1 MVFEGEKALMV
12 REGLDE
18 LQLHVTDNGPRLR
31 LLITLLHRL
40 DDQADLAPTSLPPR
54 STSRPPRSHLAPT
67 ASLPTHSHHLA
78 STTSLPPRSQH
89 LAST

>member
-31 LLITLLHRL
+31 LLLTLLLRL
-40 DDQADLAPTSLPPR
+40 DDQADLATISRPPRVLPRSHRLAPTSLPP
-54 STSRPPRSHLAPT
+54 P
-67 ASLPTHSHHLA
+67 
-78 STTSLPPRSQH
+78 STTSLPPRSHH
-89 LAST
+89 LSST